1 MFTVTLF
8 ALMIALMIVRI
19 PIAVAIGLTC
29 VFGMVMHGGFNLE
42 ILVARMFATND
53 SFPLLAVPFFI
64 LAGEIMCAGGIS
76 QRLVKFAG
84 SLVNHFTGGLGAVAI
99 LSSRFFAAIS
109 GSTAA
114 TVAAIVSVI
123 PEMRRVGT
131 E

>member
-84 SLVNHFTGGLGAVAI
+84 SLVNHFTGGLGAVARSEAQPSE
-99 LSSRFFAAIS
+99 LQSLMRIS
-109 GSTAA
+109 YA
-114 TVAAIVSVI
+114 V
-123 PEMRRVGT
+123 
-131 E
+131 